1 MSLSVETDYQD
12 VSWSLWPV
20 SLSRDVFVPL
30 DVSIDYPVSWWNANE
45 WGWMSSMPACI
56 SRGRVTILNC
66 TSTCIRVY
74 FIVLSRVLRTLNVCE
89 SCYVVCPDF
98 KCKYLVCTPTNDS
111 SSKQPNHVYYRWSSE
126 RKQRTNTSYATR
138 YQEIFKHKLWNQ
150 PANYFKL
157 SSFSGSLTARKLGD
171 VKSCWISF
179 IASFLTLSTERV
191 HTCLKFNEL
200 CWRRGFYFHHNLWSS
215 SLY

>member
-1 MSLSVETDYQD
+1 MVALTSIAFKGCVCSAGREHWLPCQLVERKWMRMNVVNACLYIQRQSNNFELS
-12 VSWSLWPV
+12 
-20 SLSRDVFVPL
+20 
-30 DVSIDYPVSWWNANE
+30 
-45 WGWMSSMPACI
+45 
-56 SRGRVTILNC
+56 
-66 TSTCIRVY
+66 STCIRVY
-74 FIVLSRVLRTLNVCE
+74 FIVLSRVLRTPNVCE

-111 SSKQPNHVYYRWSSE
+111 SSKQPNHVYHRWSSE

-157 SSFSGSLTARKLGD
+157 SSFSGSLSATKLGD